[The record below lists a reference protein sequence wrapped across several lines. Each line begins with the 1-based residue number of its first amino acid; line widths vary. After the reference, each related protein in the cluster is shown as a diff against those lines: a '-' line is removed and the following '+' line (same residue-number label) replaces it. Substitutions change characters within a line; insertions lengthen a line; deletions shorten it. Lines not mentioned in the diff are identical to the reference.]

1 MEIDKIIHEPAR
13 LRIMMILSGIEQVD
27 FNFLLKTLSLT
38 RGNLSRHMEK
48 LESTGYLEVKKSFK
62 GKIPNTS
69 YHLTKIG
76 KRALSKYWEALEE
89 IRKLKK
95 EKF

>member
-1 MEIDKIIHEPAR
+1 MLWLAGFGISGFSA
-13 LRIMMILSGIEQVD
+13 MQSAILISNSPPEM
-27 FNFLLKTLSLT
+27 
-38 RGNLSRHMEK
+38 RP
-48 LESTGYLEVKKSFK
+48 GYLEVKKSFK